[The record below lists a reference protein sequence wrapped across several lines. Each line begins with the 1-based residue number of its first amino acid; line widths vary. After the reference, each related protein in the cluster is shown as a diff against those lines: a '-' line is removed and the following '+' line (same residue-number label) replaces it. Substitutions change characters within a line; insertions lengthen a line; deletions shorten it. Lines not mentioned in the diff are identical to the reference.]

1 MPEGNFLV
9 RARLVAPFVE
19 DRINHQP
26 SECSLE
32 DTVVLERCIRC
43 VTMPTANEDRVC
55 DNCRMKEADEFGRHS
70 AVFEE
75 RLTKDT
81 RPAMDCGIALEA
93 TERAMNSDRPVGEV
107 RGCCCGLCRTDWS
120 E

>member
-1 MPEGNFLV
+1 MNHPLPTIDPFSIHHNERPTIEELSLADTQEMPFLAFCKC
-9 RARLVAPFVE
+9 RE
-19 DRINHQP
+19 Q
-26 SECSLE
+26 
-32 DTVVLERCIRC
+32 T
-43 VTMPTANEDRVC
+43 TNEDHVC
-55 DNCRMKEADEFGRHS
+55 DTCRMKEADEFGRHS

-93 TERAMNSDRPVGEV
+93 SERAMNSDRPVGEV
-107 RGCCCGLCRTDWS
+107 RGCTCGVCRTDWS

>member
-1 MPEGNFLV
+1 MNELGTIIPD
-9 RARLVAPFVE
+9 PFSIHSIRRPTIE
-19 DRINHQP
+19 ELADTQELPTRRICSCGEPTFN
-26 SECSLE
+26 ECNC
-32 DTVVLERCIRC
+32 DTCIRR
-43 VTMPTANEDRVC
+43 NQD
-55 DNCRMKEADEFGRHS
+55 DFGRDS

-75 RLTKDT
+75 KLTKDT

>member
-1 MPEGNFLV
+1 MAHVLKEIPDPMAV
-9 RARLVAPFVE
+9 VDPFA
-19 DRINHQP
+19 
-26 SECSLE
+26 
-32 DTVVLERCIRC
+32 DTVEIPRIVWCKC
-43 VTMPTANEDRVC
+43 GTPNTNADGVC
-55 DNCRMKEADEFGRHS
+55 DSCAALNADEFGRHS

-93 TERAMNSDRPVGEV
+93 SERAMNSDRPVGEV
-107 RGCCCGLCRTDWS
+107 RGCTCGLCRTDWS